1 MPSLAENTT
10 QIIRERRAI
19 FPATFTD
26 APVADEVVE
35 RMLENANHAPTH
47 RRTEPWR
54 FRVITAGKRAELGDL
69 MASIYKEI
77 TPEEK
82 FSARKYKKR
91 SETPRKCS
99 HVIAICMLRD
109 PAESLPEWEEVA
121 ATAMAVQNLWLT
133 ASAEGYGGY
142 WSTPKLIHHPA
153 MERFLELQEGERCL
167 GFFYMG
173 NHEMPK
179 VPAQR
184 GPIEDKTI
192 WMRN

>member
-1 MPSLAENTT
+1 MSSLAENTT

-26 APVADEVVE
+26 TPVADEIVE

-54 FRVITAGKRAELGDL
+54 FRVITGTKRADLGDL
-69 MASIYKEI
+69 MARIYKK
-77 TPEEK
+77 TTSEEQ
-82 FSARKYKKR
+82 FSERKHKKR
-91 SETPRKCS
+91 QQTPRKCS
-99 HVIAICMLRD
+99 HIIAICMLRD

-133 ASAEGYGGY
+133 ASAEGCGGY
-142 WSTPKLIHHPA
+142 WSTPKLIEHPELEA
-153 MERFLELQEGERCL
+153 FLQLKEGERCL

-179 VPAQR
+179 VAAQR
-184 GPIEDKTI
+184 GPIEEKSI
-192 WMRN
+192 WLRE